1 MPDRRSLL
9 VTVAG
14 MAGAAG
20 VALTGCL
27 GLDPDG
33 SNGTPESCTVESS
46 PPMPTGAAAEPK
58 PYPDEPGSLS
68 AGSVERFVADYERA
82 YRYNEALAAN
92 PDLVGRT
99 NEITV
104 EVDSV
109 TADRRNGGFVVAVS
123 GEQESDFLDPT
134 PRAETPETATRT
146 PLPAG
151 HGPFETRYTVTE
163 RHVER
168 DGVTVECW

>member
-14 MAGAAG
+14 VAGIG
-20 VALTGCL
+20 LTGCL
-27 GLDPDG
+27 GLAPGRSDA
-33 SNGTPESCTVESS
+33 TPESCTVESP
-46 PPMPTGAAAEPK
+46 PPMPTDAAAEPK
-58 PYPDEPGSLS
+58 RYPDKPTSLS
-68 AGSVERFVADYERA
+68 AGSVERFVADYEPA
-82 YRYNEALAAN
+82 YRYNEALAAS

-109 TADRRNGGFVVAVS
+109 TADRRNGGFSVEVT

-151 HGPFETRYTVTE
+151 HGPFETRYIVTE